1 MSHLKT
7 AYACSQMSAWRLV
20 VYRLI
25 GLHFDVLPRD
35 TDILVSN
42 VLLLYFMSL
51 NIRDLF
57 DLWTTICS
65 LTVSLVSCIFFYGPL
80 S

>member
-1 MSHLKT
+1 MSHLTT

-25 GLHFDVLPRD
+25 GLHFDVLPHGAD
-35 TDILVSN
+35 VLVSN
-42 VLLLYFMSL
+42 VLLLYLMSL
-51 NIRDLF
+51 NIRDPF
-57 DLWTTICS
+57 DLWTTLCS
-65 LTVSLVSCIFFYGPL
+65 LTVSLVACLFFYGLL